1 MKHKKGREDRAEH
14 IRLPPIE
21 TDPRG
26 RSRTVELMVGRALP
40 NQAAMV
46 LSILVG
52 EASTYGCLGFKD
64 KDCDN
69 VLAGSAR
76 QRSRKPSFT
85 R

>member
-21 TDPRG
+21 TDPQG

-40 NQAAMV
+40 DQTTTV

-52 EASTYGCLGFKD
+52 EASTYGCFGFKD

-69 VLAGSAR
+69 VLTGSAR
-76 QRSRKPSFT
+76 QRSRKTSFT